1 MSIILIVEDD
11 QVNVKV
17 FFKIL
22 IKRGGLNV
30 KYIEDVEE
38 VVKIVRLK
46 EVDLILMDVFL
57 ICSVYNGKVF
67 DGI

>member
-1 MSIILIVEDD
+1 M
-11 QVNVKV
+11 
-17 FFKIL
+17 